1 MKKELFDLKDYKY
14 FVDDIMENEK
24 YYDPF
29 LLDDEGEYYFYNPRN
44 LNNKRFIGIYDDNKI
59 IGIFVL
65 YILTDEKYI
74 EITHAI
80 SSSEIAYKELFQLLD
95 KEYNDYS
102 IDLVFNPKNDYMMR
116 KLKERKAIFDKEQ
129 QKMVLNVPCYYK
141 GKHNIVLYSDE
152 YKKDYISIHDD
163 GLYWTAEKV
172 LNSLDKFRVILCVK
186 DNKVVGYVDITYTD
200 EVNIPF
206 DVYVK
211 EEYRGLGVAK
221 EMLSY
226 AIELN
231 GNKGMKLDVDV
242 DNVPAIKAYKSLGF
256 VKVNGNTIT
265 AHIEK

>member
-1 MKKELFDLKDYKY
+1 
-14 FVDDIMENEK
+14 
-24 YYDPF
+24 
-29 LLDDEGEYYFYNPRN
+29 
-44 LNNKRFIGIYDDNKI
+44 
-59 IGIFVL
+59 
-65 YILTDEKYI
+65 
-74 EITHAI
+74 
-80 SSSEIAYKELFQLLD
+80 
-95 KEYNDYS
+95 
-102 IDLVFNPKNDYMMR
+102 MR
-116 KLKERKAIFDKEQ
+116 KLKEREAIFDKKQ

-163 GLYWTAEKV
+163 GLYWTADKV
-172 LNSLDKFRVILCVK
+172 LNSLDKFRIILCVK
-186 DNKVVGYVDITYTD
+186 DNKVVGYVDIIYTD

-256 VKVNGNTIT
+256 VKANGNTIT